1 VAEDNK
7 VQQSTEQEIANATEF
22 LQGTLNRM
30 GLTATIEVVD
40 TEDNVTLDIKCED
53 VELLIGR
60 RGQVVDALQHLVGKI
75 VAKDRPGRGKPIIV
89 DAGGYRDKHIERLR
103 ALAQRMSQKALESNE
118 PVALSPM
125 TPHDRRIVHMFLAE
139 IQGVSTHSEGEGEDR
154 HIVIEVAPPVAGG
167 AASAAAE

>member
-1 VAEDNK
+1 MEDAAAAHSNT
-7 VQQSTEQEIANATEF
+7 TEQEINTATEF
-22 LQGTLNRM
+22 LQGTQNRM

-40 TEDNVTLDIKCED
+40 TEDNVTLDIQCDD
-53 VELLIGR
+53 VVLLIGR

-89 DAGGYRDKHIERLR
+89 DAGGYREKHIERLQQ
-103 ALAQRMSQKALESNE
+103 LAQRMGQKAIESNS

-154 HIVIEVAPPVAGG
+154 HIVVEPAAAG
-167 AASAAAE
+167 AATAAAE

>member
-1 VAEDNK
+1 MAEDIK

-40 TEDNVTLDIKCED
+40 TEDNVTLDIKCDDTGE

-89 DAGGYRDKHIERLR
+89 DAGGYREKHIERLQS
-103 ALAQRMSQKALESNE
+103 LAQRMGQKALESNA

-154 HIVIEVAPPVAGG
+154 HIVVEPVAGG
-167 AASAAAE
+167 AAAAAE